1 MDDRLISSTA
11 VGAAPADTV
20 AADALAE
27 VAPGKPLRKT
37 LREIFS
43 GYTLVGAILVAVVLI
58 LAIGAPLFAMNDPQ
72 HQDVKNRLAAP
83 FFMAGGSWDHPLGT
97 DGLGRDLWA
106 RIIYGFRTS
115 LMVAV
120 PAVILAAGLGVAIGT
135 LAGYFGR
142 FTDTVLMRLT
152 DIQMAFPFIILAIA
166 ILSVTRPGP
175 IVLIVVLSLS
185 AWPIYA
191 RMVRSIAMV
200 DSQSEYVLA
209 ARAMGASHPR
219 IIVRYL
225 MRNLLLSVAVLS
237 TLDIAT
243 MIVLEALLSFLGLGI
258 QPPTPSL
265 GSVMADG
272 REYLSLGVWWITT
285 LPGFAILI
293 TLFGLNL
300 MGDGLQSKLDPR
312 LRRL

>member
-1 MDDRLISSTA
+1 MDDRLITSTA
-11 VGAAPADTV
+11 ASTVPAD
-20 AADALAE
+20 AATTETLGE
-27 VAPGKPLRKT
+27 VAPGKPLTKT
-37 LREIFS
+37 LREVFS
-43 GYTLVGAILVAVVLI
+43 GYTLVGLVLVALVLI
-58 LAIGAPLFAMNDPQ
+58 LAIGAPFFALNDPA
-72 HQDVKNRLAAP
+72 HQDVKNRLAEP
-83 FFMAGGSWDHPLGT
+83 FFMSGGKWSHPLGT

-106 RIIYGFRTS
+106 RIIYGLRTS
-115 LMVAV
+115 LIIAV
-120 PAVILAAGLGVAIGT
+120 PAVMLAAALGVAVGT

-142 FTDTVLMRLT
+142 FTDTLLMRLT
-152 DIQMAFPFIILAIA
+152 DVQMAFPFIILAIA

-175 IVLIVVLSLS
+175 VVLIVVLSLS

-209 ARAMGASHPR
+209 ARAMGASHSR
-219 IIVRYL
+219 ILVRYL
-225 MRNLLLSVAVLS
+225 LRNLLLSVAVLS

-312 LRRL
+312 LRRV

>member
-1 MDDRLISSTA
+1 
-11 VGAAPADTV
+11 
-20 AADALAE
+20 
-27 VAPGKPLRKT
+27 
-37 LREIFS
+37 
-43 GYTLVGAILVAVVLI
+43 
-58 LAIGAPLFAMNDPQ
+58 
-72 HQDVKNRLAAP
+72 
-83 FFMAGGSWDHPLGT
+83 
-97 DGLGRDLWA
+97 
-106 RIIYGFRTS
+106 
-115 LMVAV
+115 
-120 PAVILAAGLGVAIGT
+120 VILAAALGVAVGAI
-135 LAGYFGR
+135 AGYFGR
-142 FTDTVLMRLT
+142 LTDTLLMRLT
-152 DIQMAFPFIILAIA
+152 DVQMAFPFIILAIA

-175 IVLIVVLSLS
+175 FVLIVVLSLS

-209 ARAMGASHPR
+209 ARAMGASHSR
-219 IIVRYL
+219 ILVRYL
-225 MRNLLLSVAVLS
+225 LRNLLLSVAVLS

-265 GSVMADG
+265 GSIMADG